1 MGCGAPSGCGLGL
14 RQEHYEIVLRERP
27 PVPWFEVISENFMG
41 DGGRPLQILESV
53 RENYPV
59 ALHGVSL
66 SVGSQVGPR
75 ADHLA
80 HLKSLVDRIEPAIVS
95 DHLCWTGLGGHNSHD
110 LLPLPYTEEAVAV
123 AAANIRRVQDV
134 LGRRILVENVS
145 TYLEFASSTL
155 REWEFLTA
163 VAQEADCGILLDVNN
178 VYVNARNHGFDPETF
193 LAGIPPARVEQFHLA
208 GHEDHG
214 DYVIDTHD
222 HPVRDEVWDLYERA
236 VARFGPLPTLIERDE
251 HVPEL
256 PELLREAQR
265 AQNVLEGSH
274 AAAVNAG

>member
-1 MGCGAPSGCGLGL
+1 
-14 RQEHYEIVLRERP
+14 
-27 PVPWFEVISENFMG
+27 MG
-41 DGGRPLQILESV
+41 DGGRPLHILESV
-53 RENYPV
+53 REHYPV
-59 ALHGVSL
+59 ALHGVSM
-66 SVGSQVGPR
+66 SVGSGEAPR
-75 ADHLA
+75 LDHLIR
-80 HLKSLVDRIEPAIVS
+80 LKKLVDRIEPAIVS
-95 DHLCWTGLGGHNSHD
+95 DHLCWTGLDGHNSHD

-134 LGRRILVENVS
+134 LGRRILVENIS

-155 REWEFLTA
+155 KEWEFVAA
-163 VAQEADCGILLDVNN
+163 VADEADCGILLDVNN
-178 VYVNARNHGFDPETF
+178 VYVNVRNHGFDPESY
-193 LAGIPPARVEQFHLA
+193 LNGIPRTRVEQFHLA

-222 HPVRDEVWDLYERA
+222 HPVRDEVWELYERA

-256 PELLREAQR
+256 PELLEEARR
-265 AQNVLEGSH
+265 AQSVLEESH